1 MPILCIPAECDNIKL
16 PNDGEIASSWDAY
29 CYATFCRHFASA
41 MLHFA
46 SLISPTSTLGDVNED
61 GNVDAS
67 DATALINKILG
78 LLNLDD
84 TACEINA
91 DGTVDVSDVTS
102 LITLILNQ

>member
-1 MPILCIPAECDNIKL
+1 MEFWQVIYKIVCQNPRKKVSLCIFK
-16 PNDGEIASSWDAY
+16 
-29 CYATFCRHFASA
+29 
-41 MLHFA
+41 
-46 SLISPTSTLGDVNED
+46 DVNED

-67 DATALINKILG
+67 DATTLINNILG

-102 LITLILNQ
+102 LIALILNQ

>member
-1 MPILCIPAECDNIKL
+1 MQHGTLIINAEKPVSQIDGTLNITIPEDLRK
-16 PNDGEIASSWDAY
+16 AY
-29 CYATFCRHFASA
+29 CKAPGWCD
-41 MLHFA
+41 L
-46 SLISPTSTLGDVNED
+46 LISSTSTLGDVNED

-78 LLNLDD
+78 HLDD
-84 TACEINA
+84 TACDINA

>member
-1 MPILCIPAECDNIKL
+1 M
-16 PNDGEIASSWDAY
+16 
-29 CYATFCRHFASA
+29 
-41 MLHFA
+41 
-46 SLISPTSTLGDVNED
+46 NED

-84 TACEINA
+84 TACDINA

>member
-1 MPILCIPAECDNIKL
+1 PGWCDL
-16 PNDGEIASSWDAY
+16 
-29 CYATFCRHFASA
+29 
-41 MLHFA
+41 
-46 SLISPTSTLGDVNED
+46 LISPTSTLGDVNED

-84 TACEINA
+84 TACDINA